1 MEAMSSG
8 LAPVAFTCPCGPKD
22 IIRDGEDGI
31 LVANGDVEA
40 FAKALIAMIQDDQ
53 MRERMA
59 QNAHRNVMRYK
70 MEEISRKWE
79 FLFGQLLDK

>member
-1 MEAMSSG
+1 
-8 LAPVAFTCPCGPKD
+8 
-22 IIRDGEDGI
+22 
-31 LVANGDVEA
+31 
-40 FAKALIAMIQDDQ
+40 MIQDDQ